1 MSDDAVDLR
10 EFLSGFVAEADDH
23 LRSCRSALVALDR
36 ASGRPEPSAVRQ
48 MYRSLHTIKGLA
60 AMVGVQPVV
69 DLAHRMEAVVRSAD
83 QAGGTLVPEA
93 IDPLMR
99 GLSGLE
105 LRVQAVARREEV
117 PEAPA
122 PLMDELEHLEPRA
135 EPREAH
141 QDLPLTLP
149 PELARKL
156 TGAERTQLSEAVRAG
171 RRALRV
177 DFVPTP
183 ARAAAGLNITAV
195 REALARVGELV
206 RVLPRSV
213 PASDDAPGGLSF
225 ALLFVTGLSDE
236 EIARQTELGSDAIIE
251 PLVEFD
257 GAQLSSRAAEPEA
270 RADEAGMGRGVV
282 RVDVERLNAAMQSL
296 SSLVVTRFKLARAI
310 AALEASGVDVR
321 ELRVVN
327 EEHTRQLRAMRES
340 ILQLRMVPVAELLE
354 RIPLIVRALRS
365 TTGKAVQVH
374 VEGARAELDKS
385 VAEKVF
391 PALVHLVRNA
401 VDHGIELPEVR
412 RARGKPPEGALRI
425 TVSEPS
431 GDRLSIGVSDDGA
444 GIDAAAVARRT
455 RRPVPADDRGLLDL
469 LALPGLSTR
478 DEATHT
484 SGRGMGLDIVHRIV
498 TRELGGE
505 LSLRNE
511 PGAGTTF
518 TMSVPLTVSIV
529 DSLSFECGEQVFV
542 APLGSIEEV
551 VDASELRVVETP
563 GASGAQGQRIVERRG
578 EVASFFSLGAV
589 LGFDTRDEAKAVLVR
604 REGAPYAFAVDR
616 VLGRQEVVVRPLLD
630 PLLQRVG
637 LSGSTDLGDGRPTLV
652 LDLAA
657 LGHGLERSWGSL
669 RP

>member
-1 MSDDAVDLR
+1 MSDDTVDLR

-36 ASGRPEPSAVRQ
+36 VAGRPEPNAVRQ
-48 MYRSLHTIKGLA
+48 MYRSLHTVKGLA
-60 AMVGVQPVV
+60 AMVGVQAVV
-69 DLAHRMEAVVRSAD
+69 DLAHRLETVVRTAD
-83 QAGGTLVPEA
+83 QVGGALAPEA

-105 LRVQAVARREEV
+105 LRVQALARGEEV

-122 PLMDELEHLEPRA
+122 RLMSELEHLEPSVG
-135 EPREAH
+135 PREVQ
-141 QDLPLTLP
+141 QDLRLFLP

-156 TGAERTQLSEAVRAG
+156 TGAERAQIAEAARTG
-171 RRALRV
+171 RRVLRV

-183 ARAAAGLNITAV
+183 ARAAAGVNITAV

-213 PASDDAPGGLSF
+213 PASEDAPGGLSF
-225 ALLFVTGLSDE
+225 ALLFVTDLSDE
-236 EIARQTELGSDAIIE
+236 EIARRTSFGSDAVIE
-251 PLVEFD
+251 PLVELD
-257 GAQLSSRAAEPEA
+257 APVGSRAAEPEA
-270 RADEAGMGRGVV
+270 RADEGDMGRGVV

-296 SSLVVTRFKLARAI
+296 SSLVVTRFKLSRAI

-327 EEHTRQLRAMRES
+327 DEHTRQLRAMRES
-340 ILQLRMVPVAELLE
+340 ILHLRMVPVAELLE

-365 TTGKAVQVH
+365 ATGKAVQVH

-401 VDHGIELPEVR
+401 VDHGIEPPEVR
-412 RARGKPPEGALRI
+412 RALGKPPEGALRI
-425 TVSEPS
+425 TVAEPA

-444 GIDAAAVARRT
+444 GIDASAVARRT
-455 RRPVPADDRGLLDL
+455 GRPVPADDRGLLEL

-484 SGRGMGLDIVHRIV
+484 SGRGMGLDIVQRIA

-511 PGAGTTF
+511 PGAGTSF
-518 TMSVPLTVSIV
+518 TMSIPLTVSIV
-529 DSLSFECGEQVFV
+529 DSLSFECGEQVLV
-542 APLGSIEEV
+542 APLGNIEEV
-551 VDASELRVVETP
+551 VDASELRVAETP
-563 GASGAQGQRIVERRG
+563 GSSRMKGQRIIERRG
-578 EVASFFSLGAV
+578 EVAPFFSLGEV
-589 LGFDTRDEAKAVLVR
+589 LGFDARDEGKAVLVR
-604 REGAPYAFAVDR
+604 RDGTSYAFAVDR

-630 PLLQRVG
+630 PLVQVVG
-637 LSGSTDLGDGRPTLV
+637 LTGSTDLGDGRPTLV

-657 LGHGLERSWGSL
+657 LGDDLERSWPSL